1 MSSKYV
7 NETGPGYLGIIKL
20 SSYSL
25 EIPFG
30 AWPDYEWRTEDD
42 LWVVDDDRGLAVV
55 DEEPDEA
62 FAKAHVSVVNVG
74 PGVCVPARAVRNLLE
89 VDAGCDVRIYRRDA
103 GGMLVVPA
111 SPDPMLASDGG
122 ERNGE

>member
-7 NETGPGYLGIIKL
+7 NDTGPGYLGIIKL
-20 SSYSL
+20 AHYSL

-30 AWPDYEWRTEDD
+30 AWPDYDWRTDDD
-42 LWVVDDDRGLAVV
+42 LWVVDDDRGLGIV
-55 DEEPDEA
+55 DKEPDDPITEA
-62 FAKAHVSVVNVG
+62 RVKVVNVG

-89 VDAGCDVRIYRRDA
+89 VEAGSDVRIYQRDA

-111 SPDPMLASDGG
+111 SPDPMLAADGG
-122 ERNGE
+122 GNDDE